1 MFKFFI
7 KLIAIISLGCSLSH
21 ANLGDLGEDD
31 LEHSTVTQGKS
42 ALQEEDWEGAIT
54 FFEKALESLS
64 GSADVHNFLG
74 YAYRKS
80 GNLDKALENYGL
92 ALDINPDHKGALEY
106 LGEAYITLGDLINAN
121 VQLKRLKRICAPIPC
136 EEAIELELSIKRVTN

>member
-1 MFKFFI
+1 MDLEYSIFLFWDKVRFVMFKFFI

-54 FFEKALESLS
+54 FFEKALEFML
-64 GSADVHNFLG
+64 L
-74 YAYRKS
+74 
-80 GNLDKALENYGL
+80 
-92 ALDINPDHKGALEY
+92 Y
-106 LGEAYITLGDLINAN
+106 LI
-121 VQLKRLKRICAPIPC
+121 
-136 EEAIELELSIKRVTN
+136 SIKSKP

>member
-42 ALQEEDWEGAIT
+42 ALQEEDWEDAIT

-64 GSADVHNFLG
+64 GSADVDNFLG
-74 YAYRKS
+74 YAYR
-80 GNLDKALENYGL
+80 
-92 ALDINPDHKGALEY
+92 
-106 LGEAYITLGDLINAN
+106 
-121 VQLKRLKRICAPIPC
+121 
-136 EEAIELELSIKRVTN
+136 